1 MDRGKIIIV
10 TENDYHYHIYQL
22 SLEVR

>member
-10 TENDYHYHIYQL
+10 TENDYHYHVYQL

>member
-10 TENDYHYHIYQL
+10 TENDYHYHVYQL
-22 SLEVR
+22 SLEIR

>member
-10 TENDYHYHIYQL
+10 TENDYHYHVYQL
-22 SLEVR
+22 NLEVR